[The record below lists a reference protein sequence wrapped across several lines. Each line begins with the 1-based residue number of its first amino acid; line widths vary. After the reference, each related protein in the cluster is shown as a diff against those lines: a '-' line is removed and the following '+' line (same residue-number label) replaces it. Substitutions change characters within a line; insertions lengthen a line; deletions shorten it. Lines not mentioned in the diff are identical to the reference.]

1 MYHNMNSPAGIP
13 PALTANFNDSY
24 YADASAPVLEEL
36 MLEPTDSYEQKMK
49 KLDSVLRRYNVSVAQ
64 ADELLRVAEYKMI
77 FICDDSGSMGRRTKE
92 FPSRWAELKHT
103 VQSFLEIAVYLG
115 NGVDVIFLNR
125 EAILNV
131 TSPQDPRL
139 LNAFRTGPYGSTPLV
154 ERIRETLSRLGHGSK
169 VIFMIATDGEPDTG
183 RASFNSIVQDAVH
196 RGYHI
201 QFLAC
206 TDDKSEIGFLN
217 NIDKKFVEV
226 DVMDDFL
233 HERKQVLRTGKF
245 KRFNRADYVVKG
257 MLGPICSK
265 FDKMDEGCCT
275 IL

>member
-1 MYHNMNSPAGIP
+1 MYQTPYSAIP
-13 PALTANFNDSY
+13 PALTANLNDSY
-24 YADASAPVLEEL
+24 YADASAPVLDEL
-36 MLEPTDSYEQKMK
+36 MLETTDSYEQKMI
-49 KLDSVLRRYNVSVAQ
+49 KLNAILSRYSVSVAQ
-64 ADELLRVAEYKMI
+64 ADDLIRIAEYKMI

-115 NGVDVIFLNR
+115 NGVDVAFLNR
-125 EAILNV
+125 
-131 TSPQDPRL
+131 TSVPGITNPQDPRL
-139 LNAFRTGPYGSTPLV
+139 QNAFRAGPHGSTPLV
-154 ERIRETLSRLGHGSK
+154 ERLREILNRIPPGK

-183 RASFNSIVQDAVH
+183 RESFNQIVDEIVY

-206 TDDKSEIGFLN
+206 TDEKSEIGFLN
-217 NIDKKFVEV
+217 NIDKKYAEV
-226 DVMDDFL
+226 DVMDDYC

-245 KRFNRADYVVKG
+245 KKFNRADYVVKG
-257 MLGPICSK
+257 MLGPICKK
-265 FDKMDEGCCT
+265 FDKMDEGCCV